1 VWYYTA
7 SHGMFVTGT
16 STSRAYVAATLEC
29 HLRNGIAERISCPTL
44 ILEAEED
51 MLFHGQPQQLYDHL
65 PCPRT
70 LMRFSVAEGAG
81 AHCQV
86 GAHASRSAESITGW
100 MTH

>member
-1 VWYYTA
+1 
-7 SHGMFVTGT
+7 MFVTGT

-29 HLRNGIAERISCPTL
+29 HLHNGIAERISCHTL

-86 GAHASRSAESITGW
+86 GATPRVRQRIDTWLDDTLGHIA
-100 MTH
+100 